1 MEKQG
6 LSLYQCVERVKGTEE
21 RDKKKKE
28 NQIESTKNSNIEE
41 EKDVDFWVIKLVS
54 KGRKG

>member
-21 RDKKKKE
+21 RDKKKE

>member
-21 RDKKKKE
+21 RDKKKREPNRKH
-28 NQIESTKNSNIEE
+28 Q
-41 EKDVDFWVIKLVS
+41 KLEY
-54 KGRKG
+54 